1 MTSLTGSRPLTELIP
16 AVLKEFIGLWR
27 LEAELARTE
36 MTVSFRQAAFG
47 LALAGAGAVLLIPFV
62 FVLLFACIAALT
74 AFGFASYWAALMV
87 AGGILVLSFL
97 LLVAGV
103 THLKATSFIPRKAI
117 SYLRSDASRVK
128 TVFKAEP

>member
-1 MTSLTGSRPLTELIP
+1 
-16 AVLKEFIGLWR
+16 
-27 LEAELARTE
+27 
-36 MTVSFRQAAFG
+36 